1 MQWLTSGEWG
11 CPLNNGPKLAMGLPN
26 SSWKKKVMHTW
37 SLFSAKS
44 LIVSGI
50 LLRYASVS
58 IHVRNIWVSIIEHH
72 LNVET
77 EPN

>member
-1 MQWLTSGEWG
+1 MSEAAPSIMAQSWPWG
-11 CPLNNGPKLAMGLPN
+11 SQIAVE
-26 SSWKKKVMHTW
+26 KKKVMHTW

-58 IHVRNIWVSIIEHH
+58 IHVRNIWVSIIEQH

>member
-1 MQWLTSGEWG
+1 MSEAAPSIMAQSWPWG
-11 CPLNNGPKLAMGLPN
+11 CQIAVE
-26 SSWKKKVMHTW
+26 KKKVMHTW

-58 IHVRNIWVSIIEHH
+58 IHVRDIWVSIIEHH